1 MTVKREAFPVCPAG
15 KCEGTLGPPC
25 PEVKGWSPQGPAFQ
39 AHSILGSLFHVSTF
53 RQKMAEARD
62 AGRPQSS
69 YKPSP
74 AAPVHTLQLP
84 PKFNQGAQDISGSEH
99 SRGSLGP
106 MRGHLLAVLEGLW
119 TAPTLGSTDFPKS
132 CGFSRLSPDS

>member
-1 MTVKREAFPVCPAG
+1 M
-15 KCEGTLGPPC
+15 
-25 PEVKGWSPQGPAFQ
+25 QGGHRAP
-39 AHSILGSLFHVSTF
+39 TN
-53 RQKMAEARD
+53 
-62 AGRPQSS
+62 
-69 YKPSP
+69 PSP

-99 SRGSLGP
+99 SRGRLGP
-106 MRGHLLAVLEGLW
+106 TRGHLLAVLEGLW

>member
-69 YKPSP
+69 YKPLTCSSCAHP
-74 AAPVHTLQLP
+74 AVTTKVQPGCP
-84 PKFNQGAQDISGSEH
+84 
-99 SRGSLGP
+99 
-106 MRGHLLAVLEGLW
+106 GHLRV
-119 TAPTLGSTDFPKS
+119 
-132 CGFSRLSPDS
+132 